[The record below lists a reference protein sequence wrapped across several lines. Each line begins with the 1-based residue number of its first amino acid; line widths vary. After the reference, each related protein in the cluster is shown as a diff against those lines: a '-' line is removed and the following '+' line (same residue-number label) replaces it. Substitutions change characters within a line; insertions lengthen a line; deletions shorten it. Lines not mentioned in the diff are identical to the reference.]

1 MPFIVVFRTPA
12 WVPRIDDTS
21 LVEGLRISFW
31 AAVFILNAMFF
42 RPFISRC
49 MSGAIIGAF
58 KITERPI
65 LRICSVA
72 EANKPKNYQGQCKGT
87 HSRLPDLFH
96 PKSSL
101 ILWCCEEAGR
111 AITDQQFNVVIWRL
125 RGLWS

>member
-49 MSGAIIGAF
+49 MSGTIIGAF
-58 KITERPI
+58 KITERSI
-65 LRICSVA
+65 LRIRSVA
-72 EANKPKNYQGQCKGT
+72 EAKKPKNYQSQCKGT

-96 PKSSL
+96 PKSCL
-101 ILWCCEEAGR
+101 ILWCCKETGR
-111 AITDQQFNVVIWRL
+111 AIIDQQFNVVIWPL